1 MSSSSHHPEQDEG
14 ASDPEPRPSITAN
27 SPEASFPPHTVDGN
41 PTEHRQNPTRRKSR
55 AAKRTRENAFW
66 DLRRQLSRESVG
78 AYANLLAEMNAP
90 GESNTTEKKYNTTQ
104 NGIVIWTP
112 QEKGLLF
119 NGLDK
124 KGKNGIKEIAVTIG
138 SKSELEVQDYLR
150 LLHRGLERQHLR
162 DRHTRTVILGDVPA
176 AAEVREGCDRVLDRY
191 AELSR
196 LEEQYLETVEGRKR
210 HYDAWV
216 IDWQKAEEIEEELEE
231 MDDND
236 EQDDKENSGNK
247 EEANAENAERGAKD
261 VQDEE
266 AEQSERS
273 AGEEEKEEPQ
283 IIATNPTVRLT
294 STLLNMEKWIRLSER
309 FFMNPGGRRLEDNW
323 KNIAYPGENPS
334 LTADAFADFYA
345 LTVSVTRRIIHST
358 LFFAMSRLRRMRDT
372 GHRKAKVVKSRD
384 VRSAL
389 DVLNMKQSNS
399 DFWIRLA
406 RRCSL
411 DVVDSRHRK
420 GWKSIPMDH
429 NAVEDYLSGV
439 ISDDNIAANSTEAEN
454 RIEKDTDEDK
464 NSAISDVR
472 SSSGPIP
479 EEEQLYLSFE
489 DEHAETL
496 DQKASALEEHHLCHL
511 LNHPT
516 PSDLDPTIKL
526 EDNEEPRRPTG
537 ERKTKEDLVDWRDRT
552 LYRSEWEEYGNEM
565 FDVHE
570 DIAEDRRKRRR
581 IIREEP
587 IRLPSPVSVP
597 STPTPTPEN
606 LDESLATD
614 TDVGH
619 AVKHEARNG
628 SDDDLDES
636 VDLYEDEHVDQKPV
650 ISRENEELEHSSI
663 DQSQEFGSEPDD
675 SKYDNPA
682 RALSQRRRSPSL
694 ESEGSESMSGS
705 DKRDSTRKQASM
717 GRTTTYRNGSM
728 PMDLETESEGS
739 QSMSELDGS
748 EITQRQASTGRN
760 HKNRASTT
768 ERNGSMPMDLETE
781 SEDDQ
786 AGQQQQQRRIKL
798 EATQETEE
806 EEEDE
811 SKHAKSSIY
820 NTDSDDGETKSAP
833 SSSKS
838 QASSSGHADTVT
850 PIRLKYESR

>member
-14 ASDPEPRPSITAN
+14 ASDPEPRPSIAAN
-27 SPEASFPPHTVDGN
+27 APKASLPRQTVDSNLTG
-41 PTEHRQNPTRRKSR
+41 HRQNPARRKSR

-176 AAEVREGCDRVLDRY
+176 AAEVREGFDRVLDRY

-196 LEEQYLETVEGRKR
+196 LEEQYLENVDGRKR

-231 MDDND
+231 MADDD
-236 EQDDKENSGNK
+236 EKDDRENSGNK
-247 EEANAENAERGAKD
+247 EEANAENAEGGTKD

-266 AEQSERS
+266 EEEQSEQS
-273 AGEEEKEEPQ
+273 AEEEEEKPQ
-283 IIATNPTVRLT
+283 IIATNPTVHLT

-384 VRSAL
+384 VRTAL

-420 GWKSIPMDH
+420 GWKSTPMDH

-439 ISDDNIAANSTEAEN
+439 ISDDNIAANPTEAEN
-454 RIEKDTDEDK
+454 GIEKDTDEDN
-464 NSAISDVR
+464 NSVISDVR
-472 SSSGPIP
+472 SSPGPIP

-496 DQKASALEEHHLCHL
+496 DRKASALEEHRLCHL

-587 IRLPSPVSVP
+587 TRLPSPVSVP

-628 SDDDLDES
+628 SEDDLDES
-636 VDLYEDEHVDQKPV
+636 VGLYEDEDVDQKPV

-663 DQSQEFGSEPDD
+663 DQSQEFGSKPDD
-675 SKYDNPA
+675 SKYDKPA
-682 RALSQRRRSPSL
+682 RALSQRRHSPGL
-694 ESEGSESMSGS
+694 ESEGSESMSKS
-705 DKRDSTRKQASM
+705 DESDSTRRQTSM
-717 GRTTTYRNGSM
+717 GR
-728 PMDLETESEGS
+728 
-739 QSMSELDGS
+739 
-748 EITQRQASTGRN
+748 
-760 HKNRASTT
+760 STT
-768 ERNGSMPMDLETE
+768 DRNGSMPMDLETE

-786 AGQQQQQRRIKL
+786 AGQKQRRAKR

-806 EEEDE
+806 EEDE
-811 SKHAKSSIY
+811 SKYAKSSVY
-820 NTDSDDGETKSAP
+820 NTDSDDGATKSAP

-850 PIRLKYESR
+850 SIRLKYESK